1 MARKK
6 PKGTE
11 LSVFKG
17 REAKLNRA
25 IFKTIALKGPQST
38 NSLYRN
44 VRKLRG
50 FSRKHYGNVNKRVRA
65 LEELGYVK
73 SADIQNLEGR
83 TKAIVYELKAKAYL
97 ALMLD
102 SVSLETML
110 NRTNEETATKILAA
124 IAELIYW

>member
-6 PKGTE
+6 SQGTE
-11 LSVFKG
+11 LAVFKG

-25 IFKTIALKGPQST
+25 IFQTLALKGTQST
-38 NSLYRN
+38 NSLYKN

-73 SADIQNLEGR
+73 AADVQNVEGR
-83 TKAIVYELKAKAYL
+83 TKAVVYELKAKAYL
-97 ALMLD
+97 ALILD
-102 SVSLETML
+102 SISFENLL
-110 NRTNEETATKILAA
+110 NRTNEETATKIMAA
-124 IAELIYW
+124 IAELI

>member
-6 PKGTE
+6 AKGSG

-25 IFKTIALKGPQST
+25 IFKILALKGPQST
-38 NSLYRN
+38 NSLYKN

-50 FSRKHYGNVNKRVRA
+50 FSRKHYGNINKRVRA

-73 SADIQNLEGR
+73 AADVQNLKGR
-83 TKAIVYELKAKAYL
+83 TKAVIYELKTKAYL

-102 SVSLETML
+102 SISLETML

-124 IAELIYW
+124 IAEIVWQ